1 MTNEQVVRDACHV
14 IWTLGETNRVREF
27 YAEDYRADY
36 PFGNGWGE
44 GPDGAKAFADA
55 IRIGFPDYAEE
66 IEDIV
71 VQGDKVAVKLRITGT
86 HQGPMLGIPA
96 SGRKVDFRDMTIC
109 TLKDGKIVQQ
119 AGLSDNLSLYA
130 QLGLIDVGALAET
143 VAA

>member
-1 MTNEQVVRDACHV
+1 MSNERVVRDACHV
-14 IWTLGETNRVREF
+14 IWTKGETHRVREF

-66 IEDIV
+66 IQDIV

-96 SGRKVDFRDMTIC
+96 TGRKIDFRDMTIC
-109 TLKDGKIVQQ
+109 TLKDGKIIQQ
-119 AGLSDNLSLYA
+119 TGLSDNLSLYA
-130 QLGLIDVGALAET
+130 QLGVIDLESLTGALA
-143 VAA
+143 A